1 MKKLSLL
8 YLLALS
14 MVIYACGSGGSS
26 SEAEEEPQELPE
38 SIKEGRGIGQVESV
52 ELTDPLDEEMIA
64 RGAEF
69 FRTQCRDCHK
79 LDNKEI
85 IGPGFENITN
95 KRRPEWI
102 MNMITD
108 TNLMLELDPTAQALL
123 GLAERRAMPH
133 QALSVEDA
141 RDFLEFL
148 RKNDMDRVG
157 QKDGAVVME

>member
-1 MKKLSLL
+1 MKNLFFW

-14 MVIYACGSGGSS
+14 LVVFGCGSSAES
-26 SEAEEEPQELPE
+26 TAVEEEQELPE
-38 SIKEGRGIGQVESV
+38 SIREGRGIGQVESV

-64 RGAEF
+64 RGAQF
-69 FRTQCRDCHK
+69 FRQQCRDCHK
-79 LDNKEI
+79 LDGKEI

-123 GLAERRAMPH
+123 GLADRRAMPH

-148 RKNDMDRVG
+148 RKNDLDRVG